1 MSSNAKLTALLADGP
16 ECGGIDATAYVRNL
30 RKALTD
36 VDTSI
41 SVSRAMAESNRP
53 ERPLV
58 GFIVKLDAQGGMGRT
73 TFTRWHWAGV
83 YSTVASAIVGAVT
96 SSWGVG
102 VFLLANSVVVL
113 WKLREPIEGLQA
125 QVLYEVCL
133 SCNDSQ
139 AHDLLGTTLLT
150 NLEDSRSR
158 HRVEYPELNQNTF
171 DAAVDAL
178 LNKGILRPGREPRSL
193 RLGERVVEA
202 DGGWL

>member
-1 MSSNAKLTALLADGP
+1 MSNRLSRLGAAFALALLVSG
-16 ECGGIDATAYVRNL
+16 CSLATRRPSVAELKYNPGRYQDRTV
-30 RKALTD
+30 
-36 VDTSI
+36 SI
-41 SVSRAMAESNRP
+41 N
-53 ERPLV
+53 
-58 GFIVKLDAQGGMGRT
+58 
-73 TFTRWHWAGV
+73 GV
-83 YSTVASAIVGAVT
+83 VT

-139 AHDLLGTTLLT
+139 AHDVLGTTLLT